1 MDSRGSRGSAEL
13 WSERAIDIMSLGSDE
28 EGGMN
33 VLVRGQGH
41 GKRMEWEWCKHRT
54 KASARGR
61 AGCSSTTCK
70 AVVVDGI
77 DDFLY
82 FGAVLLS
89 KGGWGRG

>member
-1 MDSRGSRGSAEL
+1 
-13 WSERAIDIMSLGSDE
+13 MSLGSDE

-89 KGGWGRG
+89 KGGWGHGEWELRYTNL